1 MDREMK
7 HLLDGFQC
15 PRIPTAYTTA
25 FRNKAKGKWVVD
37 TGANRHACCDRSLFE
52 SMDTLQ
58 RLPEVMT
65 AGGVVLA
72 SGVGTVR
79 LRLPSGSDLVL
90 TDVLY
95 MPDFPVNLFS
105 GVILYT
111 LGGTICGKTSTLR
124 NRLNEVI
131 GEIDISAEGIF
142 LKVSSSHP
150 TALYIG
156 EDELRAKERLMHR
169 RLCHLGYENVR
180 KTLSMTKGIKL
191 DYDEVPPK
199 PTRPCYGSE
208 SLGYDSSL
216 RDRNQ

>member
-1 MDREMK
+1 ME
-7 HLLDGFQC
+7 
-15 PRIPTAYTTA
+15 
-25 FRNKAKGKWVVD
+25 
-37 TGANRHACCDRSLFE
+37 
-52 SMDTLQ
+52 TLQ

-95 MPDFPVNLFS
+95 MPTFPVNLFS

-142 LKVSSSHP
+142 LKASSSPSHP
-150 TALYIG
+150 TALYVG

-169 RLCHLGYENVR
+169 RLCHLGHDNVR
-180 KTLSMTKGIKL
+180 RTISMTKGVKL
-191 DYDEVPPK
+191 DFDKLPPNLDVHAT
-199 PTRPCYGSE
+199 PAR
-208 SLGYDSSL
+208 
-216 RDRNQ
+216 

>member
-1 MDREMK
+1 ME
-7 HLLDGFQC
+7 
-15 PRIPTAYTTA
+15 
-25 FRNKAKGKWVVD
+25 
-37 TGANRHACCDRSLFE
+37 
-52 SMDTLQ
+52 TLQ

-95 MPDFPVNLFS
+95 MPTFPVNLFS

-142 LKVSSSHP
+142 LKASSSLIQQHS
-150 TALYIG
+150 TL
-156 EDELRAKERLMHR
+156 
-169 RLCHLGYENVR
+169 V
-180 KTLSMTKGIKL
+180 KT
-191 DYDEVPPK
+191 
-199 PTRPCYGSE
+199 
-208 SLGYDSSL
+208 
-216 RDRNQ
+216 N